1 MSTQNSALH
10 WKDRP
15 FPELI
20 RLAWPITVSM
30 LSYSTMTLVDTLF
43 VGHFGRAALTAV
55 GLAGVTA
62 FTLIC
67 FGFGLLRSVKV
78 LTSQAVG
85 SNQLERL
92 SGILATG
99 LWTALFL
106 GAACIAL
113 GHFVSGLLPAI
124 TESKAAGQMAQS
136 YFGIRILVSPLVLV
150 AVALR
155 EGRHGEGDAKG
166 PMRAALI
173 ANAAN
178 IGLDYLFIFKLG
190 WGVPGAAWASVVAT
204 GIEASEL
211 VRLQRHRFRGLF
223 QVRWRQF
230 VSLWRIGLPTG
241 TQMTLELGA
250 FTLLTGMFASMGD
263 LQGGSHQIGLQVAH
277 FSFLPVFAVGE
288 AASVLA
294 GQAVGGRRDALVNRV
309 ARHAMSVAGVYTL
322 LCALVISVFA
332 QPIAELFTSDAELI
346 STAVSLLYVVAV
358 FQLFDGANIVVR
370 CVLRGTG
377 DVMFPA
383 VLGIV
388 VAWFVTPPL
397 AYLLGFQLGWGVAG
411 GWIALG
417 AETAVA
423 SFILWRRLVR
433 NGWHP
438 AAERCRT
445 DLAAEY
451 GTTGAATTAPDGAPK
466 PQVA

>member
-1 MSTQNSALH
+1 
-10 WKDRP
+10 
-15 FPELI
+15 
-20 RLAWPITVSM
+20 M

-43 VGHFGRAALTAV
+43 VGHFGRSALTAV
-55 GLAGVTA
+55 GLAGITA

-67 FGFGLLRSVKV
+67 FGFGLLRSVKI

-85 SNQLERL
+85 SNQTEGL
-92 SGILATG
+92 SAILAAG
-99 LWTALFL
+99 VWTALAL
-106 GAACIAL
+106 GAACIATGQL
-113 GHFVSGLLPAI
+113 VSGLLPAI
-124 TESKAAGQMAQS
+124 ADSTAAGEMAQS

-204 GIEASEL
+204 GIEAAVL
-211 VRLQRHRFRGLF
+211 LRLQRHRFGAIF
-223 QVRWRQF
+223 KVRWRQF

-241 TQMTLELGA
+241 TQMMLEIGA

-263 LQGGSHQIGLQVAH
+263 LQGGSHQIALQVAH

-288 AASVLA
+288 AGSVLA
-294 GQAVGGRRDALVNRV
+294 GQAVGARRDALVPRV
-309 ARHAMSVAGVYTL
+309 AGLAMRVAGAYTL
-322 LCALVISVFA
+322 LCALVIGVFA
-332 QPIAELFTSDAELI
+332 GPIAGLFTNDVELVE
-346 STAVSLLYVVAV
+346 TATSLLYVVAV
-358 FQLFDGANIVVR
+358 FQLFDGANIVGR
-370 CVLRGTG
+370 CMLRGTG

-397 AYLLGFQLGWGVAG
+397 AYLLGFELGWGVAG

-423 SFILWRRLVR
+423 AFVLWRRLM
-433 NGWHP
+433 NDGWRP
-438 AAERCRT
+438 AAERCRA
-445 DLAAEY
+445 DLAAQRESAVPQDVVPEVQ
-451 GTTGAATTAPDGAPK
+451 AA
-466 PQVA
+466 